1 MVNLEQEKNSNFQNV
16 KIYMKELSK
25 EKLIESGVHF
35 GHPTQKWN
43 PGFKEY
49 IIGQKNGIHII
60 NVDKTIENLV
70 VVSKELSKIA
80 SNGGNI
86 LFVGTKKQAK
96 EIIQENADKCG
107 MFYVNER
114 WLGGTLTNFS
124 TIKRSIKRLKI
135 LEKESSDIYK
145 NLTKKESN
153 RLTREKLKLSD
164 LHRGIRD
171 MRYLPAALFVV
182 DANNEKI
189 AILEARRLG
198 IPVFALVDSN
208 TNPLAVDYAIPG
220 NDDSIKSISLIVSY
234 ISDIL
239 SDINTKNQ
247 ESKEE
252 KDTSNQ
258 E

>member
-1 MVNLEQEKNSNFQNV
+1 MNE
-16 KIYMKELSK
+16 ISK
-25 EKLIESGVHF
+25 EFLIESGVHF

-43 PGFKEY
+43 PAFKEY

-60 NVDKTIENLV
+60 DVQQTINNLNVAV
-70 VVSKELSKIA
+70 KELVKVA

-96 EIIQENADKCG
+96 EIIQEGADKCG

-135 LEKESSDIYK
+135 LEKEGSDVYK
-145 NLTKKESN
+145 NLTKKELNGLN
-153 RLTREKLKLSD
+153 RERNKLSD

-171 MRYLPAALFVV
+171 MRYLPSALFVV
-182 DANNEKI
+182 DVNNEKI
-189 AILEARRLG
+189 AILEAKRLG

-208 TNPLAVDYAIPG
+208 ADPLQVDYAIPG
-220 NDDSIKSISLIVSY
+220 NDDSIKSISAIINHITQV
-234 ISDIL
+234 L
-239 SDINTKNQ
+239 SDANDSNDAKLDAEEVKN
-247 ESKEE
+247 K
-252 KDTSNQ
+252 
-258 E
+258 

>member
-16 KIYMKELSK
+16 NIYMNELAKED
-25 EKLIESGVHF
+25 LIESGVHF

-43 PGFKEY
+43 PNFKEY
-49 IIGQKNGIHII
+49 IAGQKNGIHII
-60 NVDKTIENLV
+60 DVEKTISNLKLAV
-70 VVSKELSKIA
+70 KELSKIV
-80 SNGGNI
+80 SNGGNV

-124 TIKRSIKRLKI
+124 TIKKSIKRLKV

-145 NLTKKESN
+145 NLTKKELNS
-153 RLTREKLKLSD
+153 LDRERVKLSD

-182 DANNEKI
+182 DANNDKI
-189 AILEARRLG
+189 AILEAKRLG
-198 IPVFALVDSN
+198 IPVFALIDSN
-208 TNPLAVDYAIPG
+208 ANPLEVDYAIPG
-220 NDDSIKSISLIVSY
+220 NDDSIKSINLIVSY
-234 ISDIL
+234 VSEAL
-239 SDINTKNQ
+239 FDINAKKNSP
-247 ESKEE
+247 ESKDNKE
-252 KDTSNQ
+252 SN
-258 E
+258 

>member
-1 MVNLEQEKNSNFQNV
+1 MNE
-16 KIYMKELSK
+16 ISK
-25 EKLIESGVHF
+25 EYLIESGVHF

-43 PGFKEY
+43 PAFKQY

-60 NVDKTIENLV
+60 NVQNTIDNLHIAV
-70 VVSKELSKIA
+70 KELVKIA

-96 EIIQENADKCG
+96 EIIQEGADKCG

-135 LEKESSDIYK
+135 LEKESSDVYK
-145 NLTKKESN
+145 NLTKKELNGLN
-153 RLTREKLKLSD
+153 RERNKLSD

-182 DANNEKI
+182 DVNNEKI

-198 IPVFALVDSN
+198 IPIFALVDSN
-208 TNPLAVDYAIPG
+208 ADPLQVDYAIPG
-220 NDDSIKSISLIVSY
+220 NDDSIKSISAI
-234 ISDIL
+234 INHITQIL
-239 SDINTKNQ
+239 SDANASNDAQSDKEETKN
-247 ESKEE
+247 K
-252 KDTSNQ
+252 
-258 E
+258 